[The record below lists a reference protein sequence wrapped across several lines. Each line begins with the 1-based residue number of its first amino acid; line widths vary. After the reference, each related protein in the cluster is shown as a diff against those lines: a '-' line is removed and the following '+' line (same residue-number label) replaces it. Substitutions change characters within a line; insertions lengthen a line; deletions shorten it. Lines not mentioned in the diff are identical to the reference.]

1 MLKCFTVA
9 VKRQAYPHAGSRW
22 EKFSVEYEPGM
33 NMTTVLLRI
42 AANPVTI
49 ERRKTTPVV
58 YDANC
63 LEEVCGACT
72 MRVNGVV
79 RQACTALVERLL
91 EDRPDQIT
99 LEPMSKFPV
108 VRDLFVDRSMMFE
121 SLKKVRAWLSVDGYS
136 DRGAGPQISQ
146 EGQEEAYPLT
156 TCMTCGCCVE
166 ACPQFNDK
174 SAFIGPAAISQ
185 AVLFNEHPVGKFEA
199 DRRLA
204 VLAGPGGIADCGNA
218 QNCVKVCP
226 KNIPL
231 VRSLAKAGRAATG
244 YAIRSFFRK

>member
-1 MLKCFTVA
+1 MLKHFTVA
-9 VKRQAYPHAGSRW
+9 VKRQDNPHAGSRW

-49 ERRKTTPVV
+49 ERRQTTPVV

-72 MRVNGVV
+72 MLVNGVV
-79 RQACTALVERLL
+79 CQACTALVERLL

-108 VRDLFVDRSMMFE
+108 VRDLFVDRSVMFE
-121 SLKKVRAWLSVDGYS
+121 SLKKVRAWLSVDGYF
-136 DRGAGPQISQ
+136 DRGAGPRISQ
-146 EGQEEAYPLT
+146 EIQEEACPLT

-166 ACPQFNDK
+166 ACPEFNDK

-199 DRRLA
+199 DRRLE